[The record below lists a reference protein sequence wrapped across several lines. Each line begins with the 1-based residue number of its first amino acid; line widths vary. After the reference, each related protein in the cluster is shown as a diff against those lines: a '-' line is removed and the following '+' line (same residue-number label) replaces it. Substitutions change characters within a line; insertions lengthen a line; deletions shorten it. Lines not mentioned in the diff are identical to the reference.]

1 MLRSIFLAV
10 VSEYQLPPCL
20 AIIFF
25 ILRRTRLATWRQ
37 APSVTLSH
45 ALFVAALMA
54 AKSDP
59 SSGDTPVGTQ
69 GAENSAGGPDRP
81 SGWLQ
86 RTASPRYSSTQCA
99 KPANPK
105 SLIFCL
111 RGSSGGIER
120 GRLGRCRPISR
131 LRFLGSCGVG
141 VMQVRESPL
150 HHNWPHTHVRV
161 MHRMP
166 EKAFSGVV
174 KCSACFRWVGSP
186 LLVVSRAQGGCGAP
200 CQKGARECAM

>member
-1 MLRSIFLAV
+1 MSPGRQLGDSHKLCGTQNRIYRSQSIIAKGPVDLAYVEVHTTHGGSMLRSIFLAV

-99 KPANPK
+99 NPANPK

-111 RGSSGGIER
+111 RGSR
-120 GRLGRCRPISR
+120 
-131 LRFLGSCGVG
+131 
-141 VMQVRESPL
+141 
-150 HHNWPHTHVRV
+150 
-161 MHRMP
+161 
-166 EKAFSGVV
+166 
-174 KCSACFRWVGSP
+174 
-186 LLVVSRAQGGCGAP
+186 
-200 CQKGARECAM
+200 